1 MSEQTKEINIIE
13 LLMGIKED
21 VSSIKTDIANF
32 KEAQRIEKEN
42 TTKELDSLRVN
53 YKRDLV
59 DLEAKMTSKINGII
73 SVQNNIVGD
82 VDTLKNS
89 VETLKNA
96 DLTKDAKRW
105 RSVLG
110 YIGTAIGSMFV
121 VKLPD
126 IIRTLYM
133 IFLNNGGGK

>member
-42 TTKELDSLRVN
+42 TTKELDSLRVD

-82 VDTLKNS
+82 VDTLKN
-89 VETLKNA
+89 A

-110 YIGTAIGSMFV
+110 YIGTAVGSMFV